1 MKHLIA
7 ILMGLSGFGGWAS
20 DAQACT
26 SGAQQSCT
34 LPDCGTAHQ
43 ECVDD
48 SPPYWGPCTCDNPP
62 PPPPDLVQ
70 PSELFC
76 GNVRLYQDDARYPWQ
91 GTPTNNPAIENDGGI
106 AICLAANGVE
116 VRYRAVRN
124 FEIGGWVLSSSGS
137 PCADYNVR
145 NS

>member
-7 ILMGLSGFGGWAS
+7 ILMGLRER
-20 DAQACT
+20 
-26 SGAQQSCT
+26 
-34 LPDCGTAHQ
+34 TAVAGR
-43 ECVDD
+43 CPL
-48 SPPYWGPCTCDNPP
+48 S
-62 PPPPDLVQ
+62 L
-70 PSELFC
+70 
-76 GNVRLYQDDARYPWQ
+76 ARH
-91 GTPTNNPAIENDGGI
+91 PTNNPAIENDGGI